1 MEFFLFIYS
10 FIFVQ
15 DSAPAHILNIIRCNC
30 SMNKKNP
37 CGKQCQCRRH
47 GIKCMTVCRQ
57 CQGYEYTNAI
67 ENYDTD
73 SSEDDHE
80 SSEHCDGNIFEKLL
94 DL

>member
-1 MEFFLFIYS
+1 
-10 FIFVQ
+10 
-15 DSAPAHILNIIRCNC
+15 
-30 SMNKKNP
+30 
-37 CGKQCQCRRH
+37 
-47 GIKCMTVCRQ
+47 MTVCRQ